1 MAKIAKRDRPKPVVL
16 AILDGWGI
24 APAGEGNAITAAKT
38 PNIRKLI
45 SLYPT
50 LTLVASGEAAGLS
63 WGEMGNSE
71 VGHLSLG
78 AGKVFYQSLP
88 RINKAVTDGSFF
100 SNKVF
105 LAAADHVKKN
115 KSSLHLL
122 GIVSAGGV
130 HGSIEHLFALLELA
144 KRQKIHNVYI
154 HVILD
159 GRDAI
164 YNSGIDFIKKTTEK
178 IKELGVGKI
187 ATISG
192 RFYAMDRDNH
202 WERIEKAYQAIAE
215 SKSDESFNNPTLAIQ
230 KSYDKK
236 IYDEEFVPVVITER
250 GRPVAKVGDNDAVIF
265 FNFRS
270 DRARQITKA
279 FVLPSFEKFP
289 RPAYLKNLFF
299 ATMTE
304 YEEGLPVE
312 VAFPVELIKEPLAK
326 VISESGLKQL
336 HMAETEKY
344 AHVSFFFNGGK
355 EDPFPG
361 EERIVVP
368 SPHVSSYDQKPEMSA
383 GELTEKILKAIKE
396 DKHDFIVINFANAD
410 MVSHTGKKV
419 ATVKAVETVDKCLGK
434 LSDAVLAKNG
444 VLVITADHGNAEELV
459 NLQTGSMDKEHSTNS
474 VPLIIVGKEWE
485 GKVAGQGEALGGDLS
500 LIPAQGLLSDVAPTI
515 LKIMN
520 IKKPE
525 DMTGN
530 SLI

>member
-1 MAKIAKRDRPKPVVL
+1 
-16 AILDGWGI
+16 
-24 APAGEGNAITAAKT
+24 
-38 PNIRKLI
+38 
-45 SLYPT
+45 
-50 LTLVASGEAAGLS
+50 
-63 WGEMGNSE
+63 
-71 VGHLSLG
+71 
-78 AGKVFYQSLP
+78 
-88 RINKAVTDGSFF
+88 
-100 SNKVF
+100 
-105 LAAADHVKKN
+105 
-115 KSSLHLL
+115 
-122 GIVSAGGV
+122 
-130 HGSIEHLFALLELA
+130 
-144 KRQKIHNVYI
+144 
-154 HVILD
+154 
-159 GRDAI
+159 
-164 YNSGIDFIKKTTEK
+164 
-178 IKELGVGKI
+178 
-187 ATISG
+187 
-192 RFYAMDRDNH
+192 
-202 WERIEKAYQAIAE
+202 
-215 SKSDESFNNPTLAIQ
+215 
-230 KSYDKK
+230 
-236 IYDEEFVPVVITER
+236 
-250 GRPVAKVGDNDAVIF
+250 
-265 FNFRS
+265 
-270 DRARQITKA
+270 
-279 FVLPSFEKFP
+279 
-289 RPAYLKNLFF
+289 
-299 ATMTE
+299 
-304 YEEGLPVE
+304 
-312 VAFPVELIKEPLAK
+312 